1 MVQAKNR
8 KDVSV
13 EERENE
19 ITKGYVRLGYA
30 IVKQAVEDYVFICKM
45 MKHRRHYDEYIEE
58 KKRLVRFFQHSA
70 SFLAPGIDGQT
81 LLDEI
86 NRREGFNREEI

>member
-1 MVQAKNR
+1 MVHEKNR
-8 KDVSV
+8 GPVSM

-19 ITKGYVRLGYA
+19 ITNAYVRLGYA

-58 KKRLVRFFQHSA
+58 KERLVHFFQQSA